1 MIKMQTTQIPA
12 TLKRLGKMIV
22 RCLGCG
28 VAWAVSG
35 LRPGDTHICK
45 ECGRRSVIER
55 RAEGANSL
63 NRLVLNP

>member
-1 MIKMQTTQIPA
+1 
-12 TLKRLGKMIV
+12 V

-28 VAWAVSG
+28 VAWVVAG

-55 RAEGANSL
+55 RAASANPL
-63 NRLVLNP
+63 HQVIVNP

>member
-1 MIKMQTTQIPA
+1 
-12 TLKRLGKMIV
+12 MIV

-28 VAWAVSG
+28 VAWVVAG

-55 RAEGANSL
+55 RAASANPL
-63 NRLVLNP
+63 HQVIVNP

>member
-1 MIKMQTTQIPA
+1 MKKKTQIPA
-12 TLKRLGKMIV
+12 TLKRLGQMIV

-28 VAWAVSG
+28 VAWVVSG

-55 RAEGANSL
+55 RPASLSPSNQAFVNS
-63 NRLVLNP
+63 